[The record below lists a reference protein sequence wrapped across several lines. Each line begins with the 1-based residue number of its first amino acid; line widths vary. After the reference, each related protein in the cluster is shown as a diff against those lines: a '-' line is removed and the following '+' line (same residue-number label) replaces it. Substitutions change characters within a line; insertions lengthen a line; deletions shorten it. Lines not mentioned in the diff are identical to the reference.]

1 MRSLRN
7 SRSSSRPFES
17 ARASRTY
24 PPSTVSSQI
33 GSGTVLHFNALAA
46 QSLSC
51 GSSING
57 PFIFCMWQRSS
68 IASSRT
74 WCMNAEPAIR
84 RLCMLNDPQ
93 LERES
98 EDRQG
103 QSPQS
108 AAQTWLSIRQL
119 QDLLNIGHT
128 KAYSLVAS
136 GEIPSVKIGRI
147 IRINQQDLSE
157 WLNQQKYGSVN
168 D

>member
-1 MRSLRN
+1 
-7 SRSSSRPFES
+7 
-17 ARASRTY
+17 
-24 PPSTVSSQI
+24 
-33 GSGTVLHFNALAA
+33 
-46 QSLSC
+46 
-51 GSSING
+51 
-57 PFIFCMWQRSS
+57 
-68 IASSRT
+68 
-74 WCMNAEPAIR
+74 
-84 RLCMLNDPQ
+84 MLNDPH

-98 EDRQG
+98 EDWQG

-108 AAQTWLSIRQL
+108 AAQKWLSIRQL

-147 IRINQQDLSE
+147 IRINQQDLSD

>member
-1 MRSLRN
+1 
-7 SRSSSRPFES
+7 
-17 ARASRTY
+17 
-24 PPSTVSSQI
+24 
-33 GSGTVLHFNALAA
+33 
-46 QSLSC
+46 
-51 GSSING
+51 
-57 PFIFCMWQRSS
+57 
-68 IASSRT
+68 
-74 WCMNAEPAIR
+74 
-84 RLCMLNDPQ
+84 MLNDPQ

-119 QDLLNIGHT
+119 QDLLSIGHT

-147 IRINQQDLSE
+147 IRINQQDLSD
-157 WLNQQKYGSVN
+157 WLNQQKYGSLN

>member
-1 MRSLRN
+1 
-7 SRSSSRPFES
+7 
-17 ARASRTY
+17 
-24 PPSTVSSQI
+24 
-33 GSGTVLHFNALAA
+33 
-46 QSLSC
+46 
-51 GSSING
+51 
-57 PFIFCMWQRSS
+57 
-68 IASSRT
+68 
-74 WCMNAEPAIR
+74 MNAEPAIR

-128 KAYSLVAS
+128 RAYSLVAS

-147 IRINQQDLSE
+147 IRINQQDLSD
-157 WLNQQKYGSVN
+157 WLNQQKYGSVK

>member
-1 MRSLRN
+1 
-7 SRSSSRPFES
+7 
-17 ARASRTY
+17 
-24 PPSTVSSQI
+24 
-33 GSGTVLHFNALAA
+33 
-46 QSLSC
+46 
-51 GSSING
+51 
-57 PFIFCMWQRSS
+57 
-68 IASSRT
+68 
-74 WCMNAEPAIR
+74 
-84 RLCMLNDPQ
+84 MLNDPQ

-128 KAYSLVAS
+128 RAYSLVAS

-147 IRINQQDLSE
+147 IRINQQDLSD
-157 WLNQQKYGSVN
+157 WLNQQKHGTVN

>member
-1 MRSLRN
+1 
-7 SRSSSRPFES
+7 
-17 ARASRTY
+17 
-24 PPSTVSSQI
+24 
-33 GSGTVLHFNALAA
+33 
-46 QSLSC
+46 
-51 GSSING
+51 
-57 PFIFCMWQRSS
+57 
-68 IASSRT
+68 
-74 WCMNAEPAIR
+74 MNAEPAIR

-128 KAYSLVAS
+128 RAYSLVAS

>member
-1 MRSLRN
+1 
-7 SRSSSRPFES
+7 
-17 ARASRTY
+17 
-24 PPSTVSSQI
+24 
-33 GSGTVLHFNALAA
+33 
-46 QSLSC
+46 
-51 GSSING
+51 
-57 PFIFCMWQRSS
+57 
-68 IASSRT
+68 
-74 WCMNAEPAIR
+74 MNAEPAIR

-108 AAQTWLSIRQL
+108 AAQKWLSIRQL